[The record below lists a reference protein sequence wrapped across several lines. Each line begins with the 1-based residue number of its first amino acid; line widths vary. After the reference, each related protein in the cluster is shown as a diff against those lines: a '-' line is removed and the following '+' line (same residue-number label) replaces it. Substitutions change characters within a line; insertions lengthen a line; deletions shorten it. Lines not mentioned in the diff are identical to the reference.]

1 VLVQDKVIVV
11 SGIGPGL
18 GVKLAIH
25 AAKEGARGVVVTGRT
40 QARLD
45 DAEKRIRDVRPDCPV
60 LKRVTDICDT
70 DQCKATAKATTE
82 RFGRVDAL
90 INNAFGHPDFDH
102 VESSNPDRW
111 HMPFEVNVVG
121 TLKMTQAFLPQMKTQ
136 GGASV
141 VMVNTKGAKVT
152 PTIAEA
158 SYCASKAALLSATRS
173 LASEV
178 GRYQIRVNGIHM
190 GFMWG
195 EPVQNYM
202 RTHPEDFGGSMERGY
217 EQVAARHPMRR
228 IVTDDEC
235 AHAVL
240 FLASDYSS
248 AMTGTAVDCNGGYFM
263 P

>member
-1 VLVQDKVIVV
+1 MLVQDKVIVV

-25 AAKEGARGVVVTGRT
+25 AAKEGARGVVVSGRT

-45 DAEKRIRDVRPDCPV
+45 DAEKRIREVRPDCPV
-60 LKRVTDICDT
+60 LKQVTDICDVE
-70 DQCKATAKATTE
+70 QCKAIAKATTE
-82 RFGRVDAL
+82 RFGRADAL

-111 HMPFEVNVVG
+111 HLPFDVNVVG
-121 TLKMTQAFLPQMKTQ
+121 TLKMTQAFLPQMKAQ
-136 GGASV
+136 GGGSV
-141 VMVNTKGAKVT
+141 VMVNTQGAKLT
-152 PTIAEA
+152 PIVAEA
-158 SYCASKAALLSATRS
+158 SYCASKAALWSATRT

-178 GRYQIRVNGIHM
+178 GQYQIRVNGIHM

-202 RTHPEDFGGSMERGY
+202 RRNPQDFGGSMEKGY
-217 EQVAARHPMRR
+217 EQVAAMHPMRR

-235 AHAVL
+235 ALGVL

-248 AMTGTAVDCNGGYFM
+248 AMTGTAIDCNGGYFM